1 MPFLRIFFMANVE
14 FFPHDFKTHYEEQIV
29 QTLLVQHGTVSIS

>member
-1 MPFLRIFFMANVE
+1 MLFLRFF
-14 FFPHDFKTHYEEQIV
+14 FQDFKTHYEEQIV